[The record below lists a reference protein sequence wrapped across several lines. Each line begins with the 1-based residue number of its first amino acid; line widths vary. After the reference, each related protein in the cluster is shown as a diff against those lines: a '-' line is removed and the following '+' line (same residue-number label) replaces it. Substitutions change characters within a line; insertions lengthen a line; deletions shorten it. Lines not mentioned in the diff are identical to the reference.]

1 MNNQNNN
8 TPSSSVDVK
17 SSNNG
22 KASTTSIT
30 EKKKTTR
37 HNRNTLKKK
46 PTTSSPSSLNGS
58 TYSQGASANN
68 GTTPTTTTTTTNST
82 SSTMTFSAQQVSP
95 SSSPPTPSKVI
106 FFRRIP
112 ADTTQS
118 DLKALCQPFGAVTN
132 ILLLKNGQALV
143 QFAYLDEAI
152 DFIEAYNQDPPSF
165 VIRDTRVIPSYSSHN
180 ELSKGSI
187 SKSDSNSNQ
196 TTNNGKQQEPNH
208 ILLVT
213 ISKSKASDVTIDAL
227 NELFSIDGTC
237 PIQKIVM
244 FNKTAGLQALI
255 QYSNVDDAVEARKR
269 LQGATPFSPQDQLLI
284 QFSNLK
290 DLTVHQNSDKARDYT
305 KQSSSTSTPPSV
317 ATPSASSPTT
327 NVVTA
332 TTTSTPSIMKRVVV
346 ATGTSSN
353 NNNSTAIN
361 TNKPSTTPTTT
372 TSSTSATVG
381 SPPSQQPI
389 VQPLQQDPR
398 SRSNSASSG
407 VFEHHQVI
415 QPQHGIP
422 QTSPTISSFMNN
434 IPSTAI
440 NAPSNVPTTNTP
452 NRVPIAH
459 LSDNNNANLISSSI
473 FSYGPFSHRDSFAF
487 SSNIPSSQHS
497 HHHHLSHPSSGH
509 NPSSSSSHHHT
520 HNHHQT
526 NSVQNQFL
534 NPSFLASHQQT
545 THPLGHHQPF
555 TADNLIMPSNGVM
568 VLPQNG
574 SQTSN
579 SAPNS
584 ATQYRLLNNGFS
596 QMTRSN
602 PSTPSNPNPKNPNNA
617 INGIISAPSSSL
629 LPTDNNAGT
638 LRLNVNIPPS
648 SSSNPS
654 NTPSSSATLGT
665 IGSNIPSSRLLSTP
679 NTQTNTHSPTEEK
692 EDTTEQEEEEEVIDE
707 NDLESKDP
715 NSEKSSVLLVSNF
728 NDKIVNC
735 DLLFNLFSCYGYI
748 YRIKIFKTKPDHALV
763 QMASHKQALNAI
775 NSLKGLQIFGK
786 TLSVNFSKHTFI
798 NSSKS
803 DSNMKDFTKTN
814 LNRFPRNLSTSP
826 SSNSPTT
833 GKQHKLYMC
842 QPTQTLHISNVPFE
856 KDDKGREILTNIFSK
871 FGEIE
876 GLRVFRHND
885 KPMALIKFKTVT
897 AAAEALASLHN
908 ETVSGKHMKVAFSL
922 NTVVTQNNN
931 KKQ

>member
-1 MNNQNNN
+1 MNNQNN

-17 SSNNG
+17 SSNG
-22 KASTTSIT
+22 KTSTTSTT
-30 EKKKTTR
+30 EKKKPVR

-46 PTTSSPSSLNGS
+46 SITSSPPSSSLNGS
-58 TYSQGASANN
+58 TYSQGASANM
-68 GTTPTTTTTTTNST
+68 GTSSTANTITTAPTS
-82 SSTMTFSAQQVSP
+82 SSTMTFSAQQVSS

-118 DLKALCQPFGAVTN
+118 DLKSLCQPFGAVTN

-196 TTNNGKQQEPNH
+196 ATNNGKQQEPNH

-227 NELFSIDGTC
+227 YELFSVDDSC

-255 QYSNVDDAVEARKR
+255 QYSNVNDAIEARKQ
-269 LQGATPFSPQDQLLI
+269 LQGTSPFSPQDQLLI

-305 KQSSSTSTPPSV
+305 KQSSNSTSTPPSV
-317 ATPSASSPTT
+317 ATSSASSPPTT
-327 NVVTA
+327 NIITA
-332 TTTSTPSIMKRVVV
+332 TTSTPSIMKRAVPS
-346 ATGTSSN
+346 TGNT
-353 NNNSTAIN
+353 TIN
-361 TNKPSTTPTTT
+361 TNNKPSTTPTTT
-372 TSSTSATVG
+372 TTSTTIN
-381 SPPSQQPI
+381 SPPSQPI
-389 VQPLQQDPR
+389 TQPLQQDPR

-422 QTSPTISSFMNN
+422 QTTSSPTITSFMNN
-434 IPSTAI
+434 IPSTTI
-440 NAPSNVPTTNTP
+440 NTSSNVPNTNAS

-459 LSDNNNANLISSSI
+459 LHDANNANLMSASF
-473 FSYGPFSHRDSFAF
+473 FSYAPFSHRDSFGAF
-487 SSNIPSSQHS
+487 SSNIPSSQHQHS

-509 NPSSSSSHHHT
+509 NTSSSSSHHHT

-555 TADNLIMPSNGVM
+555 TTDNLIMPTNGVM

-579 SAPNS
+579 TAPNS
-584 ATQYRLLNNGFS
+584 ATQYHLLNNSFGH
-596 QMTRSN
+596 MRAN
-602 PSTPSNPNPKNPNNA
+602 PSTPSNSNPKNPNNT

-629 LPTDNNAGT
+629 LPTDNNAGA
-638 LRLNVNIPPS
+638 LRLNVNIPS

-654 NTPSSSATLGT
+654 NTPSATLGT

-692 EDTTEQEEEEEVIDE
+692 EDITEQEDEEVIDE

-728 NDKIVNC
+728 NDKIMNC

-803 DSNMKDFTKTN
+803 DNNMKDYTKTN
-814 LNRFPRNLSTSP
+814 LNRFPRNLSISP
-826 SSNSPTT
+826 SSNSPTA

-856 KDDKGREILTNIFSK
+856 KDDKGREILTTIFSK

-908 ETVSGKHMKVAFSL
+908 DTISGKHMKVAFSL
-922 NTVVTQNNN
+922 NTVVNQTN